1 MPMPTHACIDPN
13 DQYAQEEVLVEF
25 EIIADGIVLIS
36 ARDPSDDDILAD
48 LEDVQLE
55 ALKREILA
63 DYPRP
68 RRSRD
73 RPRHRESIVGEQQFG
88 WARDA

>member
-1 MPMPTHACIDPN
+1 MPTHACIDPN

-36 ARDPSDDDILAD
+36 ARDASDDDILAD
-48 LEDVQLE
+48 LENGQLE
-55 ALKREILA
+55 ALMREILA
-63 DYPRP
+63 DYPRNLP
-68 RRSRD
+68 SRD
-73 RPRHRESIVGEQQFG
+73 SPRHRRPIVGEQQFG